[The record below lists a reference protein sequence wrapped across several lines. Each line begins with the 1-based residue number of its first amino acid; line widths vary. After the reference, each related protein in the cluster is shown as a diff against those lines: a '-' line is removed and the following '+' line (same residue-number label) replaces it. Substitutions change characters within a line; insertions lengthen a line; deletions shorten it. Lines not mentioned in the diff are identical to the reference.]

1 MAEKATEI
9 GAVPTVGN
17 WIGGEAV
24 GSESDRIGD
33 VFDSATG
40 ERCAQVAMSTTAETE
55 AASHVFVL

>member
-17 WIGGEAV
+17 WIRGEVV

-40 ERCAQVAMSTTAETE
+40 E
-55 AASHVFVL
+55 